1 MQRTK
6 RASAS
11 NTRRYSPKQ
20 GALEER
26 PLFPGFDLRTIREP
40 TGEPRGA
47 QRDSPN
53 RRADKVWTND
63 AEGMPLGTSIRG
75 GSCA

>member
-11 NTRRYSPKQ
+11 NARRYSPKQ

-26 PLFPGFDLRTIREP
+26 PPFPGFDLRTIRGLRLRIG
-40 TGEPRGA
+40 GEH
-47 QRDSPN
+47 
-53 RRADKVWTND
+53 
-63 AEGMPLGTSIRG
+63 
-75 GSCA
+75 